1 MFCKNCGKELNNGA
15 KVCPNCG
22 MKVGEQITVKGVFD
36 VEYLKKVKENG
47 ILLWMM
53 LENNNSDCCIYPKD
67 DIKSQMRQNF
77 GVNYNE
83 QILFIRDTSFWNSR
97 DQGLVLTDQGIYCI
111 PDNDKPDEKIACSWN
126 DIHYVEYKDL
136 VLYFWGYG
144 DSSDN
149 YISIH
154 MSYFMKSDSSEEA
167 AEIGHSLAKLF
178 TRMAQCVEPKAD
190 PFDIAAEHY
199 DQLNAE
205 GKHEEAFQFALS
217 CKDQDG
223 LEVFYMPAV
232 RGYIVNKDY
241 EKAVEL
247 CNEGLKHCEHTSP
260 MEYQLLYAK
269 CTAYHCLGNNL
280 EARKCA
286 IPVLL
291 DAPDDLKYPTGS
303 DTPIKQDIADDFKI
317 CDQEYIQDYL
327 ELPYNKRKVLLP
339 VNSYT
344 DLCQDYLSVIDIKKL
359 PDSGI
364 VFPIGHPVAYQLY
377 VGHPYIKQK
386 YLPFE
391 SYELELIEDK
401 VREFC
406 QLVQCLGATE
416 ISIECLNSSSS
427 DRNTNTEQHIS
438 GEVTYRVATASGKN
452 DRNQSRHLIDEI
464 SQSINLHQRFV
475 PNGKPHLPEG
485 LVWYPNEPSW
495 QRLYSQRMQGALQQ
509 HEERI
514 ETRKNRVLEGS
525 ELNSIE
531 GEFKSLFLAANGQWN
546 KKMEEKFALQENAVL
561 AIHVQFASLEKLEQ
575 TAPVSTLSIS
585 QHTENEKEY
594 LEELKTCLE
603 ESGDISANERRLLE
617 RLRKHLGISEERAIE
632 LEESLKP
639 SLTDDEK
646 EYWEEYKLCL
656 EDGGDISAS
665 ERRLLDKLRNR
676 LGISEERAR
685 EIEKIIL

>member
-1 MFCKNCGKELNNGA
+1 MFCKNCGKELNNEA

-22 MKVGEQITVKGVFD
+22 AKVVSTNSLISILKQGRYIWQREGEVNQ
-36 VEYLKKVKENG
+36 
-47 ILLWMM
+47 
-53 LENNNSDCCIYPKD
+53 SDCCISPVPE

-77 GVNYNE
+77 GIDYNE

-97 DQGLVLTDQGIYCI
+97 DQGLVLTDNGVYCI
-111 PDNDKPDEKIACSWN
+111 PDNDKPDEKIVLPWSI
-126 DIHYVEYKDL
+126 IHHVEYRDL
-136 VLYFWGYG
+136 VLYFFGYENNT
-144 DSSDN
+144 DN
-149 YISIH
+149 CPIH
-154 MSYFMKSDSSEEA
+154 ISYFMKSDDNNKA
-167 AEIGHSLAKLF
+167 RRIGQSLAKLL
-178 TRMAQCVEPKAD
+178 TQMAQCVEPEAD
-190 PFDIAAEHY
+190 PFDIACEHY

-217 CKDQDG
+217 CKDQEG
-223 LEVFYMPAV
+223 LEIFYMPAARMYV
-232 RGYIVNKDY
+232 QKEEYD
-241 EKAVEL
+241 KAIAL
-247 CNEGLKHCEHTSP
+247 CNEGMQRCEHGSP

-269 CTAYHCLGNNL
+269 YSAYHGLGNDI
-280 EARKCA
+280 EARKYA
-286 IPVLL
+286 LPISLE
-291 DAPDDLKYPTGS
+291 APTDLKYLTANDVILKEDATS
-303 DTPIKQDIADDFKI
+303 DFK
-317 CDQEYIQDYL
+317 DYDNEYVSSYL

-339 VNSYT
+339 VNAYT

-377 VGHPYIKQK
+377 VGHPYVKQK

-391 SYELELIEDK
+391 TYELELIEDK

-416 ISIECLNSSSS
+416 ISIECLNSSLS
-427 DRNTNTEQHIS
+427 DRNTNAEQHI
-438 GEVTYRVATASGKN
+438 EVEATYRVASASGKN
-452 DRNQSRHLIDEI
+452 DRSQSQHLIDEI
-464 SQSINLHQRFV
+464 SQSINLHQRFA
-475 PNGKPHLPEG
+475 PSGKPYLPEG

-495 QRLYSQRMQGALQQ
+495 QRLYNQRMQGALQQ

-546 KKMEEKFALQENAVL
+546 KKMEEKFTLQENAVL
-561 AIHVQFASLEKLEQ
+561 AIHVQFASLDKLEQ
-575 TAPVSTLSIS
+575 AAPASTASIS
-585 QHTENEKEY
+585 QYTEDEKEY

-603 ESGDISANERRLLE
+603 EGGDISASERRLLE
-617 RLRKHLGISEERAIE
+617 RLRKHLGISEERALE

-646 EYWEEYKLCL
+646 EYLEEYKLCL
-656 EDGGDISAS
+656 EDGGEISAS

-676 LGISEERAR
+676 LGISEERAK
-685 EIEKIIL
+685 EIERMM

>member
-22 MKVGEQITVKGVFD
+22 TKVTLANALIDIFKSGRRIWAREGELTQ
-36 VEYLKKVKENG
+36 N
-47 ILLWMM
+47 
-53 LENNNSDCCIYPKD
+53 DCFAYPQVPEEA
-67 DIKSQMRQNF
+67 KSLARQNF
-77 GVNYNE
+77 DINYEE
-83 QILFIRDTSFWNSR
+83 QILFIRDTSFWDSR
-97 DQGLVLTDQGIYCI
+97 NQGAIVTDGGIYCI
-111 PDNDKPDEKIACSWN
+111 PDNDKPDEKIVLPWN
-126 DIHYVEYKDL
+126 IIHHVEYKDL
-136 VLYFWGYG
+136 VLYFFGYENNT
-144 DSSDN
+144 DN
-149 YISIH
+149 CPIH
-154 MSYFMKSDSSEEA
+154 ISYFMKNDDNDKA
-167 AEIGHSLAKLF
+167 RRIGMSLAQTF
-178 TRMAQCVEPKAD
+178 TSMAQCVEPEAD

-217 CKDQDG
+217 CKDQEG

-232 RGYIVNKDY
+232 KGYMLNKDY
-241 EKAVEL
+241 ENAIAL
-247 CNEGLKHCEHTSP
+247 CNEGLQHCERTSP

-269 CTAYHCLGNNL
+269 YSAYHELGNNI
-280 EARKCA
+280 EARKFA
-286 IPVLL
+286 LPVLL
-291 DAPDDLKYPTGS
+291 EAPADLKYLTGN
-303 DTPIKQDIADDFKI
+303 DTILKEDAISDFK
-317 CDQEYIQDYL
+317 DYDNEYVSSYL

-427 DRNTNTEQHIS
+427 DRNTNAEQHIS
-438 GEVTYRVATASGKN
+438 VEASYRVATASGKN
-452 DRNQSRHLIDEI
+452 DRSQTKHLIDEI
-464 SQSINLHQRFV
+464 SQSINLHQKFV

-495 QRLYSQRMQGALQQ
+495 QRLYNQRMQGALQQ

-531 GEFKSLFLAANGQWN
+531 GEFKSLFLAANGQWS
-546 KKMEEKFALQENAVL
+546 KKIEEKFELQENAVL
-561 AIHVQFASLEKLEQ
+561 AIHVQFASLQELEQ
-575 TAPVSTLSIS
+575 QGTTVSASSIS
-585 QHTENEKEY
+585 QYTEDEKEY
-594 LEELKTCLE
+594 LEELKNCLE
-603 ESGDISANERRLLE
+603 ESGEISSGERRLLE
-617 RLRKHLGISEERAIE
+617 KLRKHLGISEERALA

-639 SLTDDEK
+639 SLTEDEK
-646 EYWEEYKLCL
+646 EYLEEYKLCL
-656 EDGGDISAS
+656 EEGGSISAS

-676 LGISEERAR
+676 LGISEERAK
-685 EIEKIIL
+685 EIEKMK

>member
-22 MKVGEQITVKGVFD
+22 TKVTSANSIVDIFKEGRRIWVREGELTQNDCFAYPQVPEDVKS
-36 VEYLKKVKENG
+36 LA
-47 ILLWMM
+47 
-53 LENNNSDCCIYPKD
+53 
-67 DIKSQMRQNF
+67 RQNF
-77 GVNYNE
+77 GVGYDE
-83 QILFIRDTSFWNSR
+83 QILFVRDTSFWDSR
-97 DQGLVLTDQGIYCI
+97 NQGLVITDGGCYVIE
-111 PDNDKPDEKIACSWN
+111 DNGNPENKIVFPWSAVQ
-126 DIHYVEYKDL
+126 HVEYKDAT
-136 VLYFWGYG
+136 LYFWGYQN
-144 DSSDN
+144 DST
-149 YISIH
+149 YIGI
-154 MSYFMKSDSSEEA
+154 SYFMKHEDYEKA
-167 AEIGHSLAKLF
+167 RRIGQSLAKTF
-178 TRMAQCVEPKAD
+178 TSMAQCVEPEAD

-217 CKDQDG
+217 CKDQEG

-232 RGYIVNKDY
+232 KGYMLNKDY
-241 EKAVEL
+241 ENAIAL
-247 CNEGLKHCEHTSP
+247 CNEGLQHCERTSP

-269 CTAYHCLGNNL
+269 YSAYHELGNDI
-280 EARKCA
+280 EARKFA
-286 IPVLL
+286 LPVLL
-291 DAPDDLKYPTGS
+291 EAPADLKYLTGN
-303 DTPIKQDIADDFKI
+303 DTILKEDAISDFK
-317 CDQEYIQDYL
+317 DYDNEYVSSYL

-603 ESGDISANERRLLE
+603 ESGDISASERRLLE
-617 RLRKHLGISEERAIE
+617 RLRKHLGISEERALE

-639 SLTDDEK
+639 SLTGDEK
-646 EYWEEYKLCL
+646 EYLEEYKLCL
-656 EDGGDISAS
+656 EDGGEISAS

-676 LGISEERAR
+676 LGISEERAK
-685 EIEKIIL
+685 EIESIILK

>member
-1 MFCKNCGKELNNGA
+1 MFCKNCGKELNDGA

-22 MKVGEQITVKGVFD
+22 AKVTSANSLVDIFKEGRRIWAREGELTQTDCLAYPQIPD
-36 VEYLKKVKENG
+36 
-47 ILLWMM
+47 WA
-53 LENNNSDCCIYPKD
+53 
-67 DIKSQMRQNF
+67 KSFVRPNF
-77 GVNYNE
+77 GISCNE
-83 QILFIRDTSFWNSR
+83 EILFIRDTSFWDSKN
-97 DQGLVLTDQGIYCI
+97 QGIVVTDGGVYCI
-111 PDNDKPDEKIACSWN
+111 PDNDKPNETVTFSWS
-126 DIHYVEYKDL
+126 DVHHVEYKDL
-136 VLYFWGYG
+136 ILYFWGYG
-144 DSSDN
+144 DQPG
-149 YISIH
+149 YCTIHISF
-154 MSYFMKSDSSEEA
+154 FMKKGDYDETA
-167 AEIGHSLAKLF
+167 RRIGQSLAQTF
-178 TRMAQCVEPKAD
+178 TSMAQCVEPEVD

-217 CKDQDG
+217 CKDQEG

-232 RGYIVNKDY
+232 KGYIVNKDY

-269 CTAYHCLGNNL
+269 CTACHFIGDNL

-291 DAPDDLKYPTGS
+291 DAPDDLKYLTGS

-317 CDQEYIQDYL
+317 CDQEYIRDYL

-339 VNSYT
+339 VNNYT

-427 DRNTNTEQHIS
+427 DRNTNSEQHIS
-438 GEVTYRVATASGKN
+438 GEASYRVASASGKS
-452 DRNQSRHLIDEI
+452 DRSQSQHLIDEI
-464 SQSINLHQRFV
+464 SQSINLHQKFI

-495 QRLYSQRMQGALQQ
+495 QRLYNQRMQGALQQ

-561 AIHVQFASLEKLEQ
+561 AIHVQFASLDKLEQ
-575 TAPVSTLSIS
+575 SAPVSTASIS
-585 QHTENEKEY
+585 QYTEDEKEY

-603 ESGDISANERRLLE
+603 EGGDISASERRLLE
-617 RLRKHLGISEERAIE
+617 RLRKYLGISEERALE

-646 EYWEEYKLCL
+646 EYLEEYKLCL
-656 EDGGDISAS
+656 EDGGEISAS

-676 LGISEERAR
+676 LGISEERAK
-685 EIEKIIL
+685 EIENIIWYKK

>member
-1 MFCKNCGKELNNGA
+1 MFCKNCGKELNDGA

-22 MKVGEQITVKGVFD
+22 TKVTLVNALIDIFKSGRRIWAREGELTQNDCFALPQIPEDVKSYVR
-36 VEYLKKVKENG
+36 
-47 ILLWMM
+47 
-53 LENNNSDCCIYPKD
+53 S
-67 DIKSQMRQNF
+67 NF
-77 GVNYNE
+77 GIGYDE
-83 QILFIRDTSFWNSR
+83 QILFVRDTSFWDTKN
-97 DQGLVLTDQGIYCI
+97 QGLVITDGGFYVIE
-111 PDNDKPDEKIACSWN
+111 DNDHPNDKIFFPWSA
-126 DIHYVEYKDL
+126 IQRVEYKDAM
-136 VLYFWGYG
+136 LYFWGYQN
-144 DSSDN
+144 DST
-149 YISIH
+149 YIGI
-154 MSYFMKSDSSEEA
+154 SYFMKHEDYDKA
-167 AEIGHSLAKLF
+167 RRIGMSLAQTF
-178 TRMAQCVEPKAD
+178 TSMAQCVEPEVD
-190 PFDIAAEHY
+190 PFDIAADHY

-205 GKHEEAFQFALS
+205 GKYEEALQFALS
-217 CKDQDG
+217 CKDQEG
-223 LEVFYMPAV
+223 LEFFYMPAV
-232 RGYIVNKDY
+232 KGHIVNKDY
-241 EKAVEL
+241 EKAVAL
-247 CNEGLKHCEHTSP
+247 CDEGLKHCESKSP
-260 MEYQLLYAK
+260 MAYNLLYAK
-269 CTAYHCLGNNL
+269 CTAHHFLGNNL

-339 VNSYT
+339 VNSNT
-344 DLCQDYLSVIDIKKL
+344 DLFQDYLSVIDIKKL

-364 VFPIGHPVAYQLY
+364 SFPIGHPVAYQLY

-427 DRNTNTEQHIS
+427 DRNTNAEQHIS
-438 GEVTYRVATASGKN
+438 GEASYRVASASAKN
-452 DRNQSRHLIDEI
+452 DRSQSRHLIDEI
-464 SQSINLHQRFV
+464 SQSINLHQKFV

-495 QRLYSQRMQGALQQ
+495 QRLYNQRMQGALQQ

-514 ETRKNRVLEGS
+514 ETRKNRVLEGA

-546 KKMEEKFALQENAVL
+546 KRIEEKFELQENAVL
-561 AIHVQFASLEKLEQ
+561 AIHVQFASLQELGQ
-575 TAPVSTLSIS
+575 QGPSVNASSIS
-585 QHTENEKEY
+585 QYTEDEKEY
-594 LEELKTCLE
+594 LEELKNCLE
-603 ESGDISANERRLLE
+603 ESGEISSGERRLLE
-617 RLRKHLGISEERAIE
+617 KLRKHLGISTERALA

-639 SLTDDEK
+639 SLTEDEK
-646 EYWEEYKLCL
+646 DYLEEYKLCL
-656 EDGGDISAS
+656 EEGGSISAS

-676 LGISEERAR
+676 LGISEERAK
-685 EIEKIIL
+685 EIENLKS

>member
-1 MFCKNCGKELNNGA
+1 MG
-15 KVCPNCG
+15 
-22 MKVGEQITVKGVFD
+22 
-36 VEYLKKVKENG
+36 
-47 ILLWMM
+47 
-53 LENNNSDCCIYPKD
+53 
-67 DIKSQMRQNF
+67 
-77 GVNYNE
+77 YNE
-83 QILFIRDTSFWNSR
+83 QILFIRDSSFWDSR
-97 DQGLVLTDQGIYCI
+97 NQGLVITDGGIYCI
-111 PDNDKPDEKIACSWN
+111 PDNDKLDEKIVLPWSI
-126 DIHYVEYKDL
+126 IHHVEYKDL
-136 VLYFWGYG
+136 VLYFFGYENNT
-144 DSSDN
+144 DN
-149 YISIH
+149 CPIH
-154 MSYFMKSDSSEEA
+154 VSYFMKNDDYNKARRVGQSL
-167 AEIGHSLAKLF
+167 AEIF
-178 TRMAQCVEPKAD
+178 TSMAQCVEPEAD
-190 PFDIAAEHY
+190 PFDVACEHY

-217 CKDQDG
+217 CKDQEG
-223 LEVFYMPAV
+223 LEIFYMPAA
-232 RGYIVNKDY
+232 RMYIQKEEYD
-241 EKAVEL
+241 KAIAL
-247 CNEGLKHCEHTSP
+247 CDEGMQRCEHGSP

-269 CTAYHCLGNNL
+269 YAAYHGLGNDI
-280 EARKCA
+280 EARKYA
-286 IPVLL
+286 LPISLEAPV
-291 DAPDDLKYPTGS
+291 DLKYLTANDVILKENATS
-303 DTPIKQDIADDFKI
+303 DFK
-317 CDQEYIQDYL
+317 DYDNEYVSSYL

-377 VGHPYIKQK
+377 VGHPYVKQK

-427 DRNTNTEQHIS
+427 DRNTNTEQHIE
-438 GEVTYRVATASGKN
+438 GEVTYRVASASGKN

-464 SQSINLHQRFV
+464 SQSINLHQKFV

-495 QRLYSQRMQGALQQ
+495 QRLYSQRMQGTLQQ

-531 GEFKSLFLAANGQWN
+531 GEFKSLFLAANGQWS

-561 AIHVQFASLEKLEQ
+561 AIHVQFASLDKLEQ
-575 TAPVSTLSIS
+575 AVPASTASIS
-585 QHTENEKEY
+585 QYTEDEKEY
-594 LEELKTCLE
+594 LEELKTCME
-603 ESGDISANERRLLE
+603 ESGDISASERRLLE
-617 RLRKHLGISEERAIE
+617 RLRKHLGISEERASE

-646 EYWEEYKLCL
+646 EYLKEYKLCL
-656 EDGGDISAS
+656 EDGGEISAS

-676 LGISEERAR
+676 LGISEERAK
-685 EIEKIIL
+685 EIEKM

>member
-22 MKVGEQITVKGVFD
+22 TKVTSANSLVDIFKEGRRIWAREGELTQTDCLAYPQIPD
-36 VEYLKKVKENG
+36 
-47 ILLWMM
+47 WA
-53 LENNNSDCCIYPKD
+53 
-67 DIKSQMRQNF
+67 KSLVRPNF
-77 GVNYNE
+77 GISYNE
-83 QILFIRDTSFWNSR
+83 EILFIRDTSFWDSKN
-97 DQGLVLTDQGIYCI
+97 QGIVVTDGGVYCI
-111 PDNDKPDEKIACSWN
+111 PDNDKPNETVTFSWS
-126 DIHYVEYKDL
+126 DVHHVEYKDL
-136 VLYFWGYG
+136 ILYFWGYG
-144 DSSDN
+144 DQPG
-149 YISIH
+149 YCTIHISF
-154 MSYFMKSDSSEEA
+154 FMKKGDYDETA
-167 AEIGHSLAKLF
+167 RRIGLSLAETF
-178 TRMAQCVEPKAD
+178 TSMAQCVEPETNPVD
-190 PFDIAAEHY
+190 AAWEHY
-199 DQLNAE
+199 DQLIDE
-205 GKHEEAFQFALS
+205 GKTNEALQFALS
-217 CKDQDG
+217 CKDQEG
-223 LEVFYMPAV
+223 FEPFYVMAANLY
-232 RGYIVNKDY
+232 GAKGETAKGIALLD
-241 EKAVEL
+241 
-247 CNEGLKHCEHTSP
+247 EGLKRCEPNSSLATWFYYYKYSA
-260 MEYQLLYAK
+260 YQTL
-269 CTAYHCLGNNL
+269 NNDI
-280 EARKCA
+280 EARKYCLPVIQNATDDMKRSDGLSIKEDA
-286 IPVLL
+286 IN
-291 DAPDDLKYPTGS
+291 DLETF
-303 DTPIKQDIADDFKI
+303 DN
-317 CDQEYIQDYL
+317 EYVSSYL

-359 PDSGI
+359 PNSGI

-377 VGHPYIKQK
+377 VGHPYVKQK

-427 DRNTNTEQHIS
+427 DRNTNTEQHIE
-438 GEVTYRVATASGKN
+438 GEASYRVASASAKN
-452 DRNQSRHLIDEI
+452 DRSQNRHLIDEI
-464 SQSINLHQRFV
+464 SQSINLHQKFV

-495 QRLYSQRMQGALQQ
+495 QRLYNQRMQGTLQQ

-561 AIHVQFASLEKLEQ
+561 AIHVQFASLDKLNQ
-575 TAPVSTLSIS
+575 DTSATTTPIS
-585 QHTENEKEY
+585 QYTEDEKEY

-603 ESGDISANERRLLE
+603 ERGDISASERRLLE
-617 RLRKHLGISEERAIE
+617 RLRKHLGISEERALE

-646 EYWEEYKLCL
+646 EYLEEYKLCL
-656 EDGGDISAS
+656 EDGGEISAS

-676 LGISEERAR
+676 LGISEERAK
-685 EIEKIIL
+685 EIEKMMYRR

>member
-22 MKVGEQITVKGVFD
+22 TKVITTNSLISILKQGRYIWQGESEVNQ
-36 VEYLKKVKENG
+36 
-47 ILLWMM
+47 
-53 LENNNSDCCIYPKD
+53 SDCCIDPVPED
-67 DIKSQMRQNF
+67 VKSQMRQNF
-77 GVNYNE
+77 GIDYNE

-97 DQGLVLTDQGIYCI
+97 DQGLVLTDNGVYCI
-111 PDNDKPDEKIACSWN
+111 PDNDKPDEKIVLPWSI
-126 DIHYVEYKDL
+126 IHHVEYKDL
-136 VLYFWGYG
+136 VLYFFGYENNT
-144 DSSDN
+144 DN
-149 YISIH
+149 CPIH
-154 MSYFMKSDSSEEA
+154 ISYFMKSDDNA
-167 AEIGHSLAKLF
+167 KARRIGQSLGKLF
-178 TRMAQCVEPKAD
+178 TQMAQCVEPEAD

-217 CKDQDG
+217 CKDQEG

-232 RGYIVNKDY
+232 KGYMLNKDY
-241 EKAVEL
+241 ENAIAL
-247 CNEGLKHCEHTSP
+247 CNEGLQHCERTSP

-269 CTAYHCLGNNL
+269 YSAYHELENDI
-280 EARKCA
+280 EARKFA
-286 IPVLL
+286 LPVLL
-291 DAPDDLKYPTGS
+291 EAPADLKYLTGN
-303 DTPIKQDIADDFKI
+303 DTILKEDAISDFK
-317 CDQEYIQDYL
+317 DYDNEYVSSYL

-377 VGHPYIKQK
+377 VGHPYVKQK

-427 DRNTNTEQHIS
+427 DRNTNMEQHIE
-438 GEVTYRVATASGKN
+438 GEASYRVASASAKN
-452 DRNQSRHLIDEI
+452 DRSQSRHLIDEI
-464 SQSINLHQRFV
+464 SQSINLHQTFV

-495 QRLYSQRMQGALQQ
+495 QRLYNQRMQGALQQ

-531 GEFKSLFLAANGQWN
+531 VEFKSLFLAANGQWN
-546 KKMEEKFALQENAVL
+546 KKMEEKFTLQENAVL

-603 ESGDISANERRLLE
+603 ESGDISASERRLLE
-617 RLRKHLGISEERAIE
+617 RLRKHLGISEERALE

-646 EYWEEYKLCL
+646 EYLEEYKLCL

-685 EIEKIIL
+685 EIEKNDVIGGRIW

>member
-22 MKVGEQITVKGVFD
+22 TKVSSANTLIDIFKTGRRIWAREGELTQNDCFAYPQVPEDVKS
-36 VEYLKKVKENG
+36 LA
-47 ILLWMM
+47 
-53 LENNNSDCCIYPKD
+53 
-67 DIKSQMRQNF
+67 RQNF
-77 GVNYNE
+77 GVGYDE
-83 QILFIRDTSFWNSR
+83 QILFVRDTSFWDSR
-97 DQGLVLTDQGIYCI
+97 NQGLVLTDGGCYVIE
-111 PDNDKPDEKIACSWN
+111 DNDHPENKIVFPWSAVQR
-126 DIHYVEYKDL
+126 VEYKDAT
-136 VLYFWGYG
+136 LYFWGYQD
-144 DSSDN
+144 DST
-149 YISIH
+149 YVG
-154 MSYFMKSDSSEEA
+154 MSYFMKHEDYDKVRR
-167 AEIGHSLAKLF
+167 IGLSLAETF
-178 TRMAQCVEPKAD
+178 TAMAQCVEPEAN
-190 PFDIAAEHY
+190 PFDEAWERF
-199 DQLNAE
+199 DQLVNE
-205 GKHEEAFQFALS
+205 GKNDEALQFALS
-217 CKDQDG
+217 CKDQEG
-223 LEVFYMPAV
+223 WEAFCILATQCYWRKNEYS
-232 RGYIVNKDY
+232 
-241 EKAVEL
+241 KAIPIL
-247 CNEGLKHCEHTSP
+247 NEGLTRCNPASGLATWFYYYKYS
-260 MEYQLLYAK
+260 AFV
-269 CTAYHCLGNNL
+269 CLENDE
-280 EARKCA
+280 EARKYCL
-286 IPVLL
+286 PVVKNATDDMKNGDHLL
-291 DAPDDLKYPTGS
+291 REEATDDLRILDQKYVS
-303 DTPIKQDIADDFKI
+303 S
-317 CDQEYIQDYL
+317 YID
-327 ELPYNKRKVLLP
+327 LPYNKRKVLLP

-427 DRNTNTEQHIS
+427 DRNTNAEQHIS
-438 GEVTYRVATASGKN
+438 GEASYRVASASGKN
-452 DRNQSRHLIDEI
+452 DRSQSQHLIDEI
-464 SQSINLHQRFV
+464 SQSINLHQKFA
-475 PNGKPHLPEG
+475 PSGKPHLPEG

-495 QRLYSQRMQGALQQ
+495 QRLYNQRMQGALQQ

-561 AIHVQFASLEKLEQ
+561 AIHVQFASLDRLEQ
-575 TAPVSTLSIS
+575 SASASTSSIS
-585 QHTENEKEY
+585 QYTEDEKEY

-603 ESGDISANERRLLE
+603 ESEDISASERRLLE
-617 RLRKHLGISEERAIE
+617 RLRKHLGISEERALE

-646 EYWEEYKLCL
+646 EYLEEYKLCL
-656 EDGGDISAS
+656 EDGGEISAS

-676 LGISEERAR
+676 LGISEERAK
-685 EIEKIIL
+685 EIEQIM

>member
-1 MFCKNCGKELNNGA
+1 MFCKNCGKELNSGA

-22 MKVGEQITVKGVFD
+22 AKVVSTNSLISILKQGRYIWQREGEVNQ
-36 VEYLKKVKENG
+36 
-47 ILLWMM
+47 
-53 LENNNSDCCIYPKD
+53 SDCCISPVPE

-77 GVNYNE
+77 GIDYNE

-97 DQGLVLTDQGIYCI
+97 DQGLVLTDNGVYCI
-111 PDNDKPDEKIACSWN
+111 PDNDKPDEKIVLPWSI
-126 DIHYVEYKDL
+126 IHHVEYRDL
-136 VLYFWGYG
+136 VLYFFGYENNT
-144 DSSDN
+144 DN
-149 YISIH
+149 CPIH
-154 MSYFMKSDSSEEA
+154 ISYFMKSDDNNKA
-167 AEIGHSLAKLF
+167 RRIGQSLAKLL
-178 TRMAQCVEPKAD
+178 TQMAQCVEPEAD
-190 PFDIAAEHY
+190 PLDAAIAHY
-199 DQLNAE
+199 DQLVNE
-205 GKHEEAFQFALS
+205 GKNDEALEFALS
-217 CKDQDG
+217 CKDQEG
-223 LEVFYMPAV
+223 WEAFYVLAGDCYARKRDFNNAV
-232 RGYIVNKDY
+232 LMNKD
-241 EKAVEL
+241 A
-247 CNEGLKHCEHTSP
+247 LKYCEPTSG
-260 MEYQLLYAK
+260 MATWAYYHMYS
-269 CTAYHCLGNNL
+269 AYHELHNDV
-280 EARKCA
+280 EARKYCL
-286 IPVLL
+286 PVIQNAVDGMKRSDGLSIKE
-291 DAPDDLKYPTGS
+291 DAMNDLETY
-303 DTPIKQDIADDFKI
+303 DN
-317 CDQEYIQDYL
+317 EYVSSYL

-377 VGHPYIKQK
+377 VGHPYVKQK

-427 DRNTNTEQHIS
+427 DRNTNAEQHIS
-438 GEVTYRVATASGKN
+438 GEVSYRVASASVKN
-452 DRNQSRHLIDEI
+452 DRSQSQHLIDEI
-464 SQSINLHQRFV
+464 SQSINLHQKFV
-475 PNGKPHLPEG
+475 PNGKPYLPEG

-495 QRLYSQRMQGALQQ
+495 QRLYNQRMQGALQQ

-561 AIHVQFASLEKLEQ
+561 AIHVQFASLDKLEQ
-575 TAPVSTLSIS
+575 PTPTSTASIS
-585 QHTENEKEY
+585 QYTEDEKEY

-603 ESGDISANERRLLE
+603 ESGDISASERRLLE
-617 RLRKHLGISEERAIE
+617 RLRKHLGISEERALE

-646 EYWEEYKLCL
+646 EYLEEYKLCL
-656 EDGGDISAS
+656 EDGGEISAS

-676 LGISEERAR
+676 LGISEERAK
-685 EIEKIIL
+685 EIEKIIR